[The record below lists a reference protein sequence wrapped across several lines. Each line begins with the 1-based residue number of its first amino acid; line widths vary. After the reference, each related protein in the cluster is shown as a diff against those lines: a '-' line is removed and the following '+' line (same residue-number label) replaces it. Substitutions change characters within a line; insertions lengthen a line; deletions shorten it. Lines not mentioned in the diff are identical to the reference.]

1 MTTLSMTVQLITPKF
16 FADSR
21 GWFVESWTRKRYAE
35 YGIMSD
41 FCQDNHSLSRQAGTI
56 RGLHFQRAP
65 FVQAKLVRCVKGRI
79 FDVAVD
85 IRKTSPTFGRWI
97 GAELTAMGGEQLFIP
112 AGFAHGFL
120 TLEDDTE
127 VAYKVDA
134 YYAPEAD
141 GGIAWNDSF
150 IAIEWPL
157 NGLSPRLSDK
167 DKGLPMLNN
176 IDVDFAYDGTPL
188 SPLNKP
194 L

>member
-1 MTTLSMTVQLITPKF
+1 MTTHSMTVQLITPKF

-65 FVQAKLVRCVKGRI
+65 FAQAKLVRCVKGRI

-97 GAELTAMGGEQLFIP
+97 GAELTATGGEQLFIP

-150 IAIEWPL
+150 IGIEWPL
-157 NGLSPRLSDK
+157 NGLSPLLSEK
-167 DKGLPMLNN
+167 DKVLPMLKD

-188 SPLNKP
+188 SLLNKP

>member
-1 MTTLSMTVQLITPKF
+1 MTIPSMTVQLIIPKF

-21 GWFVESWTRKRYAE
+21 GWFVESWTRQRYAG
-35 YGIMSD
+35 YGVTSD

-65 FVQAKLVRCVKGRI
+65 YAQAKLVRCLKGRI

-85 IRKTSPTFGRWI
+85 VRKKSPTFGQWI
-97 GAELTAMGGEQLFIP
+97 GAELTATAGEQLFIP
-112 AGFAHGFL
+112 AGYAHGFL

-150 IAIEWPL
+150 IGIEWPL
-157 NGLSPRLSDK
+157 NGLSPLLSEK
-167 DKGLPMLNN
+167 DKVLPMLKDT
-176 IDVDFAYDGTPL
+176 DVDFVYDGTPL
-188 SPLNKP
+188 LPLSKS
-194 L
+194 